1 MKCIKCNKKIHPKR
15 LKALPKT
22 KTCVEC
28 STTDTYCAVTTT
40 HGSGDHTWN
49 DIQIMTKEQY
59 NKYTEAE
66 KKLKNWNPESTD
78 SISEDDDSN
87 LQGPFIIGEETDL

>member
-1 MKCIKCNKKIHPKR
+1 MKCIKCNNKIHPKR
-15 LKALPKT
+15 LKALPNT

-59 NKYTEAE
+59 TKYTEAE
-66 KKLKNWNPESTD
+66 KNLKNWDIDPLDTS
-78 SISEDDDSN
+78 SDDDSN
-87 LQGPFIIGEETDL
+87 LQGPFIIEEETDL

>member
-1 MKCIKCNKKIHPKR
+1 MLFR
-15 LKALPKT
+15 ST

-59 NKYTEAE
+59 TKYTEAE
-66 KKLKNWNPESTD
+66 KNLKNWDIDPLDTS
-78 SISEDDDSN
+78 SDDDSN
-87 LQGPFIIGEETDL
+87 LQGPFVIEEETDL